1 MERNTVDLL
10 ACARLLDARL
20 HETLDEPFRLPRGR
34 LYGCTADASGAAD
47 AARACFLG
55 DDRDIYELIA
65 GPVGSMARQFDAA
78 VVAITGWGAPL
89 DEIGPGG
96 VSRPSLHPGRHRIR
110 ACCAVGDAGV
120 VSVLRS
126 EREPDLVVELLER
139 GFGVMP
145 DALLAMW
152 EGAPLAPIAR
162 PATSQANRPGVRHR
176 RPA

>member
-20 HETLDEPFRLPRGR
+20 HETLDDPFRLPRGR
-34 LYGCTADASGAAD
+34 LYGCTAVPGDD
-47 AARACFLG
+47 EPVRACFLG
-55 DDRDIYELIA
+55 DHRDVYELIA

-89 DEIGPGG
+89 DEVGTGG
-96 VSRPSLHPGRHRIR
+96 VSRPSLHPQRHRIR
-110 ACCAVGDAGV
+110 ACCAVGDDGV
-120 VSVLRS
+120 VSVVRT
-126 EREPDLVVELLER
+126 EREPDSPIELLER

-152 EGAPLAPIAR
+152 EGTPLGPVSRPSAAR
-162 PATSQANRPGVRHR
+162 STGPAARHR